1 MNQSVD
7 DAKDE
12 VTKNQPPSL
21 WQAIVLLIIFTVG
34 AVALFGAMVYLL
46 LSGAEQLGL
55 PVVFHI
61 AIFVIVSGVFAWL
74 LKRISDIGSGMSRL
88 WFPEDD
94 DT

>member
-1 MNQSVD
+1 
-7 DAKDE
+7 
-12 VTKNQPPSL
+12 
-21 WQAIVLLIIFTVG
+21 
-34 AVALFGAMVYLL
+34 MVYLL

-74 LKRISDIGSGMSRL
+74 LKRITDIGSGMSRL